1 MVPYSSMVCAALLML
16 FYVIKNWK
24 EEVFSKTRKKE
35 L

>member
-1 MVPYSSMVCAALLML
+1 MVCAGLLML

-24 EEVFSKTRKKE
+24 EEVFSNTEKKE